1 MSADSTTPEKLP
13 MSVLLVDDDKTIVD
27 IFKYGLTEHGYEV
40 HTAYTVDE
48 ALRVA
53 NAIKIDCLLSD
64 IQLPDSDGIE
74 LNARIQD
81 KYPDVIS
88 ILMTGY
94 PGISS
99 AIKGLRQNI
108 HDYLIKPFSVEQ
120 AIASIERAL
129 KNDKLL
135 KANYYYIDKIA
146 RLELE
151 VEELRQRLAGVEA
164 EKPETTG
171 GKLRNKAVDHAH
183 AHKSYL
189 EQQGR
194 LKQ

>member
-1 MSADSTTPEKLP
+1 MTQEQSPLTI
-13 MSVLLVDDDKTIVD
+13 LLVDDDQTIVD
-27 IFKYGLTEHGYEV
+27 IFKYGLSEHGYEV
-40 HTAYTVDE
+40 HTAFSVSE

-53 NAIKIDCLLSD
+53 KAIKIDCLLSD
-64 IQLPDSDGIE
+64 IQLPDQDGIT
-74 LNARIQD
+74 LNSMVKEI
-81 KYPDVIS
+81 YPEIIS

-120 AIASIERAL
+120 VITSIERAIRNDNL
-129 KNDKLL
+129 KKTNDSQLKKIMELEQEVALL
-135 KANYYYIDKIA
+135 KKQLISGASKKNP
-146 RLELE
+146 
-151 VEELRQRLAGVEA
+151 EA
-164 EKPETTG
+164 QTQVS
-171 GKLRNKAVDHAH
+171 KAVDHAH
-183 AHKSYL
+183 AHKIYL

>member
-1 MSADSTTPEKLP
+1 MKNPEEGPLCI
-13 MSVLLVDDDKTIVD
+13 LLVDDDKTIVE
-27 IFKYGLTEHGYEV
+27 IFNYGLTAEGYEV
-40 HTAYTVDE
+40 HTAGSVAE

-53 NAIKIDCLLSD
+53 HTIKVDILLSD
-64 IQLPDSDGIE
+64 IQLPDQDGIT
-74 LNARIQD
+74 LNSLI
-81 KYPDVIS
+81 KENYPDVIS

-120 AIASIERAL
+120 VIASIERAID
-129 KNDKLL
+129 NNLL
-135 KANYYYIDKIA
+135 KKENQEHLARISELEDENADLRK
-146 RLELE
+146 RLEN
-151 VEELRQRLAGVEA
+151 
-164 EKPETTG
+164 KTTSEPG
-171 GKLRNKAVDHAH
+171 EIAIRRNKSVDQAH

>member
-1 MSADSTTPEKLP
+1 MTLERTPL
-13 MSVLLVDDDKTIVD
+13 SILLVDDDKTIVE
-27 IFKYGLTEHGYEV
+27 IFEYGLSEQGYEV
-40 HTAYTVDE
+40 HTAYDVAE

-64 IQLPDSDGIE
+64 IQLPDRDGIT
-74 LNARIQD
+74 LNSMIREM
-81 KYPDVIS
+81 YPEVIS

-120 AIASIERAL
+120 VIASIERAL
-129 KNDKLL
+129 NSNQLK
-135 KANYYYIDKIA
+135 KANHAHLEKISQ
-146 RLELE
+146 LEQE
-151 VEELRQRLAGVEA
+151 VADLRQQLEDQKKNG
-164 EKPETTG
+164 PTTG
-171 GKLRNKAVDHAH
+171 VVTLKKTVTHAH
-183 AHKSYL
+183 AHKIYL

>member
-1 MSADSTTPEKLP
+1 MKNEKQNPLCI
-13 MSVLLVDDDKTIVD
+13 LLVDDDKTIVD
-27 IFKYGLTEHGYEV
+27 IFKYGLGAQGYEV
-40 HTAYTVDE
+40 HTAYSVAE

-53 NAIKIDCLLSD
+53 SAIKIDCLLSD
-64 IQLPDSDGIE
+64 IQLPDKDGIT
-74 LNARIQD
+74 LNSMVKEI
-81 KYPDVIS
+81 YPDVIS

-120 AIASIERAL
+120 VIASIERAINSNEL
-129 KNDKLL
+129 K
-135 KANYYYIDKIA
+135 KANRGHLEKISL
-146 RLELE
+146 LEKE
-151 VEELRQRLAGVEA
+151 ISELRQRLEENDSGGAEEGVGS
-164 EKPETTG
+164 T
-171 GKLRNKAVDHAH
+171 NKTVDHAR

>member
-1 MSADSTTPEKLP
+1 MTPETQPL
-13 MSVLLVDDDKTIVD
+13 SILLVDDDKTIVD
-27 IFKYGLTEHGYEV
+27 IFKYGLGEQGYEV
-40 HTAYTVDE
+40 HTAYSVAE

-64 IQLPDSDGIE
+64 IQLPDQDGIT
-74 LNARIQD
+74 LNSMI
-81 KYPDVIS
+81 KEIYPDIIS

-120 AIASIERAL
+120 VIASIERAINNDQL
-129 KNDKLL
+129 KRTNRDYLEQIKAL
-135 KANYYYIDKIA
+135 KQEILVLQE
-146 RLELE
+146 RLEKS
-151 VEELRQRLAGVEA
+151 GSGD
-164 EKPETTG
+164 G
-171 GKLRNKAVDHAH
+171 GEGIPHRSKRIDHAR
-183 AHKSYL
+183 AHKIYL

>member
-1 MSADSTTPEKLP
+1 MSERDVQTKAPL
-13 MSVLLVDDDKTIVD
+13 SVLLVDDDKTIVN
-27 IFKYGLTEHGYEV
+27 IFQYGLGEQGYEV
-40 HTAYTVDE
+40 HIAYTAAE
-48 ALRVA
+48 ALRICK
-53 NAIKIDCLLSD
+53 AIKIDCLLSD
-64 IQLPDSDGIE
+64 IQLPDQDGMR
-74 LNARIQD
+74 LNAIIQEI
-81 KYPDVIS
+81 YPDVIS

-120 AIASIERAL
+120 AIAAIERAL
-129 KNDKLL
+129 NNDRLRRTNHALQQKIETLETELTQL
-135 KANYYYIDKIA
+135 KEQVQTVTEHSQNSQENKMSSAVNHA
-146 RLELE
+146 R
-151 VEELRQRLAGVEA
+151 
-164 EKPETTG
+164 
-171 GKLRNKAVDHAH
+171 

>member
-1 MSADSTTPEKLP
+1 MNTEKNPLCI
-13 MSVLLVDDDKTIVD
+13 LLVDDDKTIVD
-27 IFKYGLTEHGYEV
+27 IFKYGLSGQGYEV
-40 HTAYTVDE
+40 HTAYNVAD
-48 ALRVA
+48 ALKVA
-53 NAIKIDCLLSD
+53 NSIKIDCLLSD
-64 IQLPDSDGIE
+64 IQLPDQDGIT
-74 LNARIQD
+74 LNSMI
-81 KYPDVIS
+81 KEIYPDIIS

-120 AIASIERAL
+120 VIASIERAINNDEL
-129 KNDKLL
+129 K
-135 KANYYYIDKIA
+135 KANINHLKRIA
-146 RLELE
+146 ELEDEIKELHQRLEE
-151 VEELRQRLAGVEA
+151 GDSGGAGESQGRL
-164 EKPETTG
+164 KKT
-171 GKLRNKAVDHAH
+171 VDHAR

>member
-1 MSADSTTPEKLP
+1 MTQEQSPLTI
-13 MSVLLVDDDKTIVD
+13 LLVDDDKTIVD
-27 IFKYGLTEHGYEV
+27 IFKYGLSEHGYEV
-40 HTAYTVDE
+40 HTAFTVSE

-53 NAIKIDCLLSD
+53 NAIRIDCLLSD
-64 IQLPDSDGIE
+64 IQLPGRDGIT
-74 LNARIQD
+74 LNAIIREM
-81 KYPDVIS
+81 YPDVIS

-120 AIASIERAL
+120 VIASIERAI
-129 KNDKLL
+129 KNDNLQKTNVSCLQ
-135 KANYYYIDKIA
+135 KIS
-146 RLELE
+146 ELE
-151 VEELRQRLAGVEA
+151 EELEA
-164 EKPETTG
+164 LKKQLSEIDSK
-171 GKLRNKAVDHAH
+171 GKDESQELIRKTVDHAR

>member
-1 MSADSTTPEKLP
+1 MTSDKTPL
-13 MSVLLVDDDKTIVD
+13 SILLVDDDKTIVD
-27 IFKYGLTEHGYEV
+27 IFKYGLGEQGYEV
-40 HTAYTVDE
+40 HTAYSVSE

-64 IQLPDSDGIE
+64 IQLPDQDGIT
-74 LNARIQD
+74 LNSMVKEI
-81 KYPDVIS
+81 YPDIIS

-120 AIASIERAL
+120 VIASIERAINNDQL
-129 KNDKLL
+129 KKTNSDYLEQIDTLKKEIVTLQGRLDKS
-135 KANYYYIDKIA
+135 
-146 RLELE
+146 
-151 VEELRQRLAGVEA
+151 
-164 EKPETTG
+164 G
-171 GKLRNKAVDHAH
+171 GGINPKGIPQRNKAVDQAR
-183 AHKSYL
+183 AHKIYL

>member
-1 MSADSTTPEKLP
+1 MNQEKNP
-13 MSVLLVDDDKTIVD
+13 FCILLVDDDQTIVE
-27 IFKYGLTEHGYEV
+27 IFNYGLTAEGYEV
-40 HTAYTVDE
+40 HTANTVAE
-48 ALRVA
+48 ALRVVHS
-53 NAIKIDCLLSD
+53 IKIDCLLSD
-64 IQLPDSDGIE
+64 IQLPDQDGIT
-74 LNARIQD
+74 LNSMVKER
-81 KYPDVIS
+81 YPDIIS

-120 AIASIERAL
+120 VIAAIERAIN
-129 KNDKLL
+129 NDKLKKTNQAHL
-135 KANYYYIDKIA
+135 QRIA
-146 RLELE
+146 ELE
-151 VEELRQRLAGVEA
+151 EEIVDLRKQLEGQESSESAETVVRL
-164 EKPETTG
+164 
-171 GKLRNKAVDHAH
+171 NKSVDHAH

>member
-1 MSADSTTPEKLP
+1 MNQEKNP
-13 MSVLLVDDDKTIVD
+13 FSILLVDDDQTIVE
-27 IFKYGLTEHGYEV
+27 IFQYGLTGEGYEV
-40 HTAYTVDE
+40 HTAYTVAE

-53 NAIKIDCLLSD
+53 NAIKFDVLLSD
-64 IQLPDSDGIE
+64 IQLPDQDGIT
-74 LNARIQD
+74 LNSMI
-81 KYPDVIS
+81 KEIYPDIIS

-120 AIASIERAL
+120 VIASIERAIGNNEL
-129 KNDKLL
+129 K
-135 KANYYYIDKIA
+135 KANKNYQEKIA
-146 RLELE
+146 QLEEEITELQHRLEAKGSQE
-151 VEELRQRLAGVEA
+151 STEIIPNRL
-164 EKPETTG
+164 
-171 GKLRNKAVDHAH
+171 GKSLDHAQ

>member
-1 MSADSTTPEKLP
+1 MSGQTKPLT
-13 MSVLLVDDDKTIVD
+13 VLLVDDDKTIVD
-27 IFKYGLTEHGYEV
+27 IFKYGLSGQGYEV
-40 HTAYTVDE
+40 HTAYSVAE

-53 NAIKIDCLLSD
+53 NTLHIDCLLSD
-64 IQLPDSDGIE
+64 IQLPDQDGIT
-74 LNARIQD
+74 LNKLI
-81 KYPDVIS
+81 KEIYPDIIS

-99 AIKGLRQNI
+99 AIQGLRQNI

-129 KNDKLL
+129 GNAEMERQNQKHLQR
-135 KANYYYIDKIA
+135 ISE
-146 RLELE
+146 LEAE
-151 VEELRQRLAGVEA
+151 VEELRA
-164 EKPETTG
+164 
-171 GKLRNKAVDHAH
+171 KLDGIPDQEPSSERVMPRRNQSVDQAA
-183 AHKSYL
+183 AHKLYM